1 MELYFLRHGEAADRS
16 HSGATHDSERPLT
29 AEGLKQMQQV
39 AKGMKRL
46 GVAFDAVLSSPY
58 LRARQTAEIISA
70 HYQYK
75 GKTEL
80 SEVLTPNAEFR
91 DFVELLKKF
100 DGDKKILFI
109 GHQPGLGSF
118 VSSLISG
125 DQHISINLRKGGLCR
140 VDTSE
145 LGTAA
150 LAYLEW
156 LLTPEQICLAHS

>member
-29 AEGLKQMQQV
+29 ADGLKQMQQI

-46 GVAFDAVLSSPY
+46 GVVFDAIFSSPY
-58 LRARQTAEIISA
+58 LRARQTAEIIAA
-70 HYQYK
+70 HCEFK
-75 GKTEL
+75 GKTEYT
-80 SEVLTPNAEFR
+80 EVLTPNAEFR

-100 DGDKKILFI
+100 DGDKRILFV
-109 GHQPGLGSF
+109 GHQPGLGGF

-125 DQHISINLRKGGLCR
+125 DHHISINLKKGGLCR

-156 LLTPEQICLAHS
+156 LLTPEQICLARS